1 MWGSFFTDMDLASI
15 RNYQAAPFE
24 TDFYKYLVG
33 KVNSRSGQRTMDE
46 TVLRERIKNAMRL
59 VLFDDDP
66 KHRNNG
72 TYFKMFRELY
82 PGVDKLIYNLLK
94 EVGKTNF
101 SYLLQRAESYIVLD
115 MISRDFHENYPEAPV
130 FTIHDA
136 ICTYPDYI
144 QPLVDIA
151 NKHFLNIIGAPVELK
166 VKPWQPEPMPKAKD
180 INEEWAEIRPVV
192 SLQDYQ
198 KKAHSV
204 FQLNITRGR
213 NFLQ

>member
-1 MWGSFFTDMDLASI
+1 
-15 RNYQAAPFE
+15 
-24 TDFYKYLVG
+24 
-33 KVNSRSGQRTMDE
+33 
-46 TVLRERIKNAMRL
+46 MRL

-66 KHRNNG
+66 KHRNYG

-101 SYLLQRAESYIVLD
+101 SYLLQRAESYMVLD
-115 MISRDFHENYPEAPV
+115 VISRDFHENYPEAPV

-166 VKPWQPEPMPKAKD
+166 VKQWQPEPMPKAKD

-192 SLQDYQ
+192 ILQDYQ
-198 KKAHSV
+198 KKAQSV
-204 FQLNITRGR
+204 FQSNITRGR